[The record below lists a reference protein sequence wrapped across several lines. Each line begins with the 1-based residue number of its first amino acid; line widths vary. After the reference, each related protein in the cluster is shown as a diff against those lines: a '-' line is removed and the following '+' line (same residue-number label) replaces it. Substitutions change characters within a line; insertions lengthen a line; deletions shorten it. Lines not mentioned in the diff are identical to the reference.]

1 MKLVLLYQLNRLTRV
16 AKRRCA
22 ISGSAAEDGLLC
34 RSHGDYTGVVD
45 IEELERKRLLTL
57 ETRIGV

>member
-1 MKLVLLYQLNRLTRV
+1 MKLVPLYQLNGLTRV

-22 ISGSAAEDGLLC
+22 ITGTAAEDSLLC

-45 IEELERKRLLTL
+45 IEELERKRLLTHDA
-57 ETRIGV
+57 RINV